1 MTGSVACVGEPLIVF
16 STRSMADSPTAAISE
31 GGAEFNVAV
40 HLSRLGLPVRFVGAV
55 GDDILGRRIQARLVR
70 EGVDVRALHLEPG
83 GRTGAYVREWTPA
96 QRTVSYLRAGSA
108 ASRLVPAP
116 DSFVGVRH
124 VHLSGITAAL
134 SEHCVALLD
143 RLLAKPRPYSVSF
156 DVNHRAKLWSAEVAA
171 DCLARMAA
179 AADLVLV
186 GRDEAE
192 DLWGTLTPNEVR
204 RRLPDPPELV
214 VKDDGRE
221 AVAWSGP
228 ERVGLAP
235 APVEIVDP
243 VGAGDAFAAGYLYAR
258 LHGHAPLPALASG
271 HRLAREALQALDD
284 LGRAVRP
291 DERGPVLDGAR

>member
-16 STRSMADSPTAAISE
+16 STRSMADSSTAAISE

-40 HLSRLGLPVRFVGAV
+40 HLSRLGLPVRFVGAA
-55 GDDILGRRIQARLVR
+55 GDDVLGRRIQARLLR

-83 GRTGAYVREWTPA
+83 GRTGAYVREWTTA

-116 DSFVGVRH
+116 DAFVGVRH

-134 SEHCVALLD
+134 SDCLALLD

-156 DVNHRAKLWSAEVAA
+156 DVNHRVKLWPAEAA
-171 DCLARMAA
+171 AACLARMAA

-192 DLWGTLTPNEVR
+192 DLGNPYPNEVR
-204 RRLPDPPELV
+204 RRLLPTPPELV

-228 ERVGLAP
+228 EHVGLAP
-235 APVEIVDP
+235 APVDIVDP
-243 VGAGDAFAAGYLYAR
+243 VGAGNAFAAGYLYAR
-258 LHGHAPLPALASG
+258 LQGHALLPALASG

-284 LGRAVRP
+284 LGRALPP
-291 DERGPVLDGAR
+291 DELALVLRR